1 MKKRLRRKLE
11 KQQALAEFA
20 DMLQHCDE
28 CGAKYVVKDREMT
41 VTEEF
46 FGTFTLRG
54 FHPVCP
60 NGCEDVYT
68 SKLARDERCIKKA
81 RIQEMLLKN
90 YPPEKCEYFDINTLA
105 ELEKKSIPEL
115 LERDEFYFPIFF
127 LDRDRKRLYLKKSY
141 ELYKKYGFNGW
152 FDISVPESEK
162 GEVEERSGITKVQ
175 IIVE

>member
-1 MKKRLRRKLE
+1 MKKRIRRKLE
-11 KQQALAEFA
+11 KQRAILEFA
-20 DMLQHCDE
+20 NMYGYCDE
-28 CGAKYVVKDREMT
+28 CGAKRVIKDREMT

-68 SKLARDERCIKKA
+68 SKLSKDER
-81 RIQEMLLKN
+81 RIMKSRMQEMLLKN
-90 YPPEKCEYFDINTLA
+90 YPPEKYEYFDIDTLA

-127 LDRDRKRLYLKKSY
+127 INRNHKHFYLKKSY
-141 ELYKKYGFNGW
+141 EIYKKEGVNGW
-152 FDISVPESEK
+152 FDISVPEN
-162 GEVEERSGITKVQ
+162 R
-175 IIVE
+175 

>member
-11 KQQALAEFA
+11 KLQALAEFA
-20 DMLQHCDE
+20 NMDEYCDE

-68 SKLARDERCIKKA
+68 SKLSGDERRIKKS
-81 RIQEMLLKN
+81 RMREMLLKN
-90 YPPEKCEYFDINTLA
+90 YPPEKYEYFDINTLS

-127 LDRDRKRLYLKKSY
+127 IDRDHKRLYLKKSY
-141 ELYKKYGFNGW
+141 ELYKRYGFNGW
-152 FDISVPESEK
+152 FDISVPEDEK
-162 GEVEERSGITKVQ
+162 ADVDERSGVARVQ
-175 IIVE
+175 IIVK